1 MTREPPSD
9 PSPLPLDSAFDKAQ
23 RPLDA
28 LWSSFAGVTGREQ
41 GRTSFAFVSSE
52 HNSGTTTLAT
62 CTALGLARHLGQGVT
77 LIEVNSFSP
86 AMASYLNLDPAPG
99 IAEVLHGT
107 AKAKEAIRNSVAGG
121 LKVLTAGAM
130 PPPEGRLVGQ
140 EARTLFQ
147 QASEGSRYV
156 IFDCPPVIAR
166 PRGRLLLEYADWVVL
181 VLRARST
188 KRHSAQA
195 AVRLIEETGVPI
207 LGTIVNRFQSDMPF
221 GLGAGNWR

>member
-1 MTREPPSD
+1 MTRVPFPD
-9 PSPLPLDSAFDKAQ
+9 PSPLPLDTAFDKAQ

-28 LWSSFAGVTGREQ
+28 LWSSFAGVTGRGP
-41 GRTSFAFVSSE
+41 GRTSFAFVSDE

-62 CTALGLARHLGQGVT
+62 CTALGLSRHLGEGVT
-77 LIEVNSFSP
+77 LIELNYFSP
-86 AMASYLNLDPAPG
+86 AMASYLSLSPAPG
-99 IAEVLHGT
+99 LAEVLHDKVR
-107 AKAKEAIRNSVAGG
+107 ASQAIRNSVVKG
-121 LKVLTAGAM
+121 LKVMTAGAI
-130 PPPEGRLVGQ
+130 PPPEGRLASP
-140 EARTLFQ
+140 EARTLFG

-221 GLGAGNWR
+221 GLGASNWR